1 MNKLDSLGSL
11 QRELQQCLGIEQDMP
26 VVCQMALTKNGIW
39 HFSIFYRENL
49 VDQCMGLLG
58 VPNFWTNQTMIRFI
72 HGVSTCQ
79 SRVLLDLFFLVG
91 LWCLRQQWQK
101 DLGSTAQPVPSARV
115 VRIGGRNEC
124 FQGFARTSNSKMQFQ
139 AARHHWRVKIGSKW
153 GIGLLQIFSCR
164 MDCHD
169 CWSPFWMVPVVP
181 ARGGAEVAL
190 GL

>member
-1 MNKLDSLGSL
+1 MVKN
-11 QRELQQCLGIEQDMP
+11 QEWDMTF
-26 VVCQMALTKNGIW
+26 CC
-39 HFSIFYRENL
+39 IFYRENL
-49 VDQCMGLLG
+49 RMINAWDYWGYPIFGQTRLWFGLSTECRH
-58 VPNFWTNQTMIRFI
+58 VRAVCYWTCF
-72 HGVSTCQ
+72 
-79 SRVLLDLFFLVG
+79 FFLG

-169 CWSPFWMVPVVP
+169 CWCPFWMVPVVP